1 MRTFVHILWYKV
13 KIFFKLN
20 SEVSLRTM
28 LKNAASLIVFGSF
41 TFGAYMLSHEI
52 TRYVMEE
59 TRLGLFLLH
68 RFLSMILFV
77 FFLSINVGNIIVSYA
92 TLYRSKET
100 HYLLSMP
107 VSHTALFVI
116 KFLENFFYSSTTLLA
131 VALASFAGYGSYF
144 GVSWLFY
151 LVAVLLLFFPFMLLA
166 AALGVMALLLLMKI
180 AENVG
185 TKALL
190 VSVVLGYVGSV
201 YGYFKTTNPMA
212 LVNNVIKFYPH
223 VDQYFGFLEP
233 KFVHYFPSNWFA
245 DALYWN
251 LRGNLSESFVS
262 LSLLV
267 GVSFVAT
274 AAMVLMGK
282 KFFYNTWLVSMELRA
297 KSNIEQTARG
307 MFAFIKKP
315 LIPEQISVLI
325 KKDFW
330 HFLREPSQWIHFC
343 IISILIVIFIGS
355 ISRLHFPFERALLDT
370 VSYMVIY
377 VFNAF
382 LISSIALRFV
392 YPMMSIEGLSFWK
405 VRSAPITLSKVYWL
419 KFFLAFI
426 PIVIL
431 GELLSIASHHPLA
444 EFSFLRD
451 LAMLGVVFVTF
462 SFVSINLSAGSFF
475 VNYRETNPI
484 RVSSS
489 QGATLTFLAGIIY
502 LVFIVVVLFAPLNN
516 FFTAVILK
524 KSFEPQ
530 SLMPSVLLLCTVS
543 LVVGVVGNA
552 VGMRSLRRDF

>member
-1 MRTFVHILWYKV
+1 
-13 KIFFKLN
+13 
-20 SEVSLRTM
+20 
-28 LKNAASLIVFGSF
+28 
-41 TFGAYMLSHEI
+41 
-52 TRYVMEE
+52 
-59 TRLGLFLLH
+59 
-68 RFLSMILFV
+68 
-77 FFLSINVGNIIVSYA
+77 
-92 TLYRSKET
+92 
-100 HYLLSMP
+100 
-107 VSHTALFVI
+107 
-116 KFLENFFYSSTTLLA
+116 
-131 VALASFAGYGSYF
+131 
-144 GVSWLFY
+144 
-151 LVAVLLLFFPFMLLA
+151 
-166 AALGVMALLLLMKI
+166 MKI

-431 GELLSIASHHPLA
+431 GEILSIASHRPLA